1 VTDPIVAPRYTLPCI
16 PASPEGSAASW
27 SGRNS
32 IPVLAS
38 ASRSSRTA
46 LVVLFSLLA
55 TVATRPALAADFG
68 CTVTRG
74 ESDVRFTFSGGDV
87 GRSANLR
94 NSTRWVANVTGET
107 SLVVADGVDET
118 YHVVLN
124 GFGETVPCT
133 PTPIPTA
140 TTIPPTPTAKA
151 TQVAPAP
158 ALAPAQTSA
167 PVGLEL
173 VWSDDFDGT
182 AIDPTKWEVFTG
194 NYGTPHRVQT
204 YTNAPENVRVEK
216 GALILEATLEDGQWY
231 SGMVNTNDVR
241 GPDAARWA
249 TGNLGWTFGRFEIRA
264 RIPHATGMWPALWM
278 RPIDYTYG
286 VNDKGKGWPLNGEID
301 ILEYIGP
308 DRNPESPGAPI
319 NKLIANAHWQQDGK
333 RKQRKGTFDL
343 GGPEAATAF
352 VPEWH
357 TYAVE
362 WTPHR
367 LEYFVDGQSYHV
379 IENWASDTGGIG
391 PFDQNFD
398 IIMNLQVGGWPGDPV
413 PSSAGSQM
421 EIDWVRVYQDNG

>member
-1 VTDPIVAPRYTLPCI
+1 M
-16 PASPEGSAASW
+16 
-27 SGRNS
+27 
-32 IPVLAS
+32 
-38 ASRSSRTA
+38 
-46 LVVLFSLLA
+46 LFSLLA
-55 TVATRPALAADFG
+55 TVVTLVAAPPALAADFD

-74 ESDVRFTFSGGDV
+74 ESDVRLTFSGGDV
-87 GRSANLR
+87 GRTANLH

-107 SLVVADGVDET
+107 SLVVADGVGES
-118 YHVVLN
+118 YHLLLN
-124 GFGETVPCT
+124 GLGETVPCR
-133 PTPIPTA
+133 PTPIPPTSTA
-140 TTIPPTPTAKA
+140 TA
-151 TQVAPAP
+151 TQLQAALARTPAP
-158 ALAPAQTSA
+158 A
-167 PVGLEL
+167 GLGL

-182 AIDPTKWEVFTG
+182 TIDPTKWEVFTG
-194 NYGTPHRVQT
+194 SYGTPFRVQT
-204 YTNAPENVRVEK
+204 YTNAPENVRVEN

-241 GPDAARWA
+241 GPEAARRV

-264 RIPHATGMWPALWM
+264 RVPHATGMWPALWM
-278 RPIDYTYG
+278 RPIDYSYG
-286 VNDKGKGWPLNGEID
+286 VNDKGRGWPLNGEID

-308 DRNPESPGAPI
+308 DRNPERPGAPI
-319 NKLIANAHWQQDGK
+319 NKLVANAHWQQDGK

-343 GGPEAATAF
+343 GGPEAAAAF
-352 VPEWH
+352 VSEWH

-391 PFDQNFD
+391 PFDRNFD

-421 EIDWVRVYQDNG
+421 EIDWVRVYQDKG

>member
-1 VTDPIVAPRYTLPCI
+1 
-16 PASPEGSAASW
+16 
-27 SGRNS
+27 
-32 IPVLAS
+32 
-38 ASRSSRTA
+38 
-46 LVVLFSLLA
+46 VLFSLLA

>member
-1 VTDPIVAPRYTLPCI
+1 MTP
-16 PASPEGSAASW
+16 
-27 SGRNS
+27 

-55 TVATRPALAADFG
+55 TVVTLLVATPPALAADFG

-94 NSTRWVANVTGET
+94 NSTRWVANVIGET
-107 SLVVADGVDET
+107 SLVVADGVGES

-124 GFGETVPCT
+124 GLGETVLCRP
-133 PTPIPTA
+133 
-140 TTIPPTPTAKA
+140 IPPTPTPTATPVPPTPTPTATA
-151 TQVAPAP
+151 TQVPA
-158 ALAPAQTSA
+158 APAQTPA
-167 PVGLEL
+167 AAGLEL

-182 AIDPTKWEVFTG
+182 AIDPTRWEVFTG
-194 NYGTPHRVQT
+194 NYGTPYRLQT
-204 YTNAPENVRVEK
+204 YTNAPENVRVEN

-231 SGMVNTNDVR
+231 SGMVSTNDVQEPNNSR
-241 GPDAARWA
+241 FAR
-249 TGNLGWTFGRFEIRA
+249 GNLGWTFGRFEIRA
-264 RIPHATGMWPALWM
+264 RVPHATGMWPALWM
-278 RPIDYTYG
+278 RPIDFTYG

-308 DRNPESPGAPI
+308 DRNPERPGAPI
-319 NKLIANAHWQQDGK
+319 NELIANAHWQQDGK

-343 GGPEAATAF
+343 GGPEAAAAF
-352 VPEWH
+352 VSEWH